1 MSGRWTGVEIVL
13 EVPLW
18 KLSGPSLCGG
28 GDGGGGE
35 VEGGSVTFTPRA
47 AICHVFRR
55 MARLSFK
62 PNTEICVIGGSV
74 NSLC

>member
-13 EVPLW
+13 EVPWW
-18 KLSGPSLCGG
+18 KLSGNSSMGWG
-28 GDGGGGE
+28 KG
-35 VEGGSVTFTPRA
+35 EGGSVTFTPRA

-62 PNTEICVIGGSV
+62 PNTEICVFGRSV